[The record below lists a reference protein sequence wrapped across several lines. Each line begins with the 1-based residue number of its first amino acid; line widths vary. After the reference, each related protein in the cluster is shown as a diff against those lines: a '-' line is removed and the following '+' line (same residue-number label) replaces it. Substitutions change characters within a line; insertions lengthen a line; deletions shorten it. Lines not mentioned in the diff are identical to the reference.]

1 MQKQKIM
8 ILGAS
13 YSLVPLIQAARRL
26 GYYTIA
32 TSIPGDYPGFSVADE
47 SCCCDITKPEEI
59 LQAARKYQID
69 GIATCCMDVGLRS
82 QGYVASMLGLP
93 GPNWEGAQIC
103 TDKSRMKQ
111 AFQQEKV
118 KTAAYAKVY
127 SRDDLE
133 KVCETLRFPVIIKA
147 VDQMGGRGIARC
159 DTREALLEAYPSTM
173 SATDKDY
180 CIVEEFLTGTM
191 FGVEAMVEQGRP
203 VYFLPV
209 GDELHRKNPFFL
221 MGHWTPC
228 EELRPYRAQIQE
240 QIERVIRAYG
250 VVSSP
255 MNFDMMLL
263 DGEIYVIEATMR
275 AGATCLPELVGL
287 HFGVNYYEMLIR
299 LCMGERVGQYFQRPE
314 GERVPVIVKQ
324 LEADAAGIVEAVIP
338 GTAVGGDLVDLSFN
352 IKRGDTVR
360 LMENGRDRIG
370 QVIVKGDT
378 MESCEALLAEVLER
392 IQIKVK
398 VKDEN

>member
-1 MQKQKIM
+1 MQKIM

-13 YSLVPLIQAARRL
+13 YSLVPLIRAAKRL
-26 GYYTIA
+26 GYYTIV

-47 SCCCDITKPEEI
+47 SCYCDITKPEEI
-59 LQAARKYQID
+59 LQAARDHQID
-69 GIATCCMDVGLRS
+69 GIATCCMDVGVRS
-82 QGYVASMLGLP
+82 QGYVASTLGLP

-111 AFQQEKV
+111 AFQKEQV
-118 KTAAYAKVY
+118 RTATHVKVY
-127 SRDDLE
+127 SREDLE
-133 KVCETLRFPVIIKA
+133 KACETLRFPVIIKA

-159 DTREALLEAYPSTM
+159 DTKEALFEAYPATM
-173 SATDKDY
+173 AATGKDY
-180 CIVEEFLTGTM
+180 CIVEEFLIGTM
-191 FGVEAMVEQGRP
+191 FGVEVMVEQGRIA
-203 VYFLPV
+203 YFLPV

-228 EELRPYRAQIQE
+228 EELRPYEDQIRE

-255 MNFDMMLL
+255 MNFDMMLS

-299 LCMGERVGQYFQRPE
+299 LCMGEPVSPYFQRPKD
-314 GERVPVIVKQ
+314 ERVPVIVKQ
-324 LEADAAGIVEAVIP
+324 LEAEKAGIVEEVIP
-338 GTAVGGDLVDLSFN
+338 GTEVGGNLVDLSFN
-352 IKRGDTVR
+352 IREGDEVR
-360 LMENGRDRIG
+360 LMESGRDRIG

-378 MESCEALLAEVLER
+378 MEHCEALLAEVLER
-392 IQIKVK
+392 IQVK
-398 VKDEN
+398 VRDGD